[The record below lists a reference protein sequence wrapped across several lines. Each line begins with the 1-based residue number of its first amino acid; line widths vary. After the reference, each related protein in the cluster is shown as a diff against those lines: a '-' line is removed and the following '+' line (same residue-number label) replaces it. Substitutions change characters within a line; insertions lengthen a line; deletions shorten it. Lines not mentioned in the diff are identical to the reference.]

1 MQSAVCMISVRLEST
16 DYIEHVIQALGFSSN
31 EIDWVGCSSASHAQ
45 SGALSMIPSKNKEIQ
60 RTESWL
66 DGDQSQLGG
75 FTLTRGRHFG
85 TLCSEDP
92 IDRWEI
98 LSQTYFYLSHN

>member
-1 MQSAVCMISVRLEST
+1 MI
-16 DYIEHVIQALGFSSN
+16 HVIQALGFSSV
-31 EIDWVGCSSASHAQ
+31 EIDWMAFQQCSGRSHAQ
-45 SGALSMIPSKNKEIQ
+45 SGAVSMILSMNREIQ

-85 TLCSEDP
+85 THCSEDP